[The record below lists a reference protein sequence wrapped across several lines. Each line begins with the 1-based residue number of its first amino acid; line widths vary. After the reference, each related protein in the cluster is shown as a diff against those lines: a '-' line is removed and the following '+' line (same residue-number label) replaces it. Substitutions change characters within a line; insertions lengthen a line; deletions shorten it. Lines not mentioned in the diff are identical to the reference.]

1 MENFK
6 KQLRL
11 FRCEKGSAY
20 THTSIDNPK
29 ISLCI
34 PDDKI
39 EEFKL
44 LYKNAI
50 VQKIPLH
57 LTEKPTDPSPMRIDL
72 DFRFSMIDPK
82 PAKESPLPR
91 MYTAT
96 HVQKILL
103 EYFKI
108 LFKYL
113 EIPLGPE
120 GDHIRT
126 AYVMEKPYPLEER
139 GKIKD
144 GIHVIWPHI
153 VISHAFQHLI
163 RKQILVIANEVFQ
176 GLSFTNTFDDIIDQA
191 IIDKNN
197 WQMYRSRKP
206 DKEEYTVT
214 QIYVYVPQTE
224 ELRSQNVPSLYDQ
237 LQLDYVQLFSMRK
250 KEHNLIPFREENRA
264 EIEEYIRHVLPT
276 MDDRKK
282 NKLHS
287 QIFGKS
293 INLLKNYITDDEI
306 DIARKI
312 VQECLKP
319 GRAENYEEWIK
330 LGWTLRNIDYRL
342 LDVWVEFS
350 RLSSKY
356 IEGEC
361 QKLWNQMRSDTMG
374 MGTLR
379 WWANQDNPMKYKEI
393 CDASIIDLID
403 KSINTDGA
411 HYDVAKVV
419 HAMYK
424 DRYRHA
430 SKDIWYVYSDV
441 VHRWTRSREGL
452 KLRNILS
459 VDVCGK
465 FMERALHWNLE
476 TTKTNDE
483 ELRKTF
489 QTRKD
494 KLNVICVKLKNAS
507 YKSSIMTECKALFTD
522 EKFEEMLDH
531 HTHLIG
537 FENGVYD
544 LRMHE
549 FRDGLPDDYIAFASA
564 RHYQPFNPK
573 SIEAKEIDSYMAQ
586 VFTNINVKKYVKDI
600 FACALDGGIRQEKL
614 YIFTGSGCH
623 AKDTK
628 IMMSDGSIKMVQ
640 DITIGDK
647 LMGDDSTP
655 RNVLELFQ
663 GKSKMYR
670 ISPIKGD
677 SFIVNEDHLLSLKFT
692 NLAHHVKR
700 SDSLVERWRANWY
713 ELSNDMSKC
722 PIRKSISFKNEQDA
736 IKYKLYNL
744 QEKAIKQGEIIDIKV
759 KDLLQWNSWWHL
771 KGNVNLYRPEI
782 INFEEKALLID
793 PYMFGCWI
801 GDGHS
806 DGPAITTMD
815 PEIVKYFEENVPP
828 NHIFKVRP
836 GSAKSNGKARTYG
849 ISFIGKKRRYICDNY
864 FTNALREYKVIG
876 NKHIPEVYKCN
887 SRENRLKLLAGIL
900 DTDGTYQA
908 KMYQYC
914 INQKNERIIDDIQY
928 LVRSLGF
935 ACYKKRIQA
944 KCCNNGKIG
953 TYYRLNI
960 SGNGIDDIPSLLPRK
975 QAACRNKSKNV
986 LLNSFKITPV
996 EDDYYYGF
1004 ELDRNHRYLMED
1016 FTVTHN
1022 SNSKSI
1028 ILNLV
1033 QKALGDYYCI
1043 LPIALLTQKR
1053 TSSNAA
1059 QSELVRTKGRRLSVM
1074 QEPGENEKLNI
1085 GLMKELS
1092 GGDRILCRGL
1102 FQEAIEFKP
1111 QFKMIMTCNELPEV
1125 GSDDGGTWRRI
1136 RVVEF
1141 TSKFVDNPDP
1151 KNPREFPM
1159 DQDLTEKL
1167 DRWSDTFMS
1176 MLIEHHKEM
1185 GDVKNMIEPA
1195 EVRIATEGYKKNN
1208 DIIGQYVGD
1217 KLEKDE
1223 TATTRFQLNPLFSD
1237 FKSWATQIIPK
1248 GKKIP
1253 DRNQFRAYLEKI
1265 YGIYPDN
1272 GKGWK
1277 GFKMKSSSNN
1287 TSEDAPTTEEKTP
1300 GEDIDSEVD

>member
-1 MENFK
+1 MEEFK
-6 KQLRL
+6 KSLKQYK
-11 FRCEKGSAY
+11 CEKGNTY

-29 ISLCI
+29 ISLCV
-34 PDDKI
+34 PEDKV
-39 EEFKL
+39 EEFKS

-72 DFRFSMIDPK
+72 DFRFSMVDPRPVK
-82 PAKESPLPR
+82 DAKLPR
-91 MYTAT
+91 MYTQA

-103 EYFKI
+103 AYFKI
-108 LFKYL
+108 LYSYL
-113 EIPLGPE
+113 DIPTDEESAQGLLK
-120 GDHIRT
+120 
-126 AYVMEKPYPLEER
+126 AYVMEKPFPVEYR

-144 GIHVIWPHI
+144 GIHVIWPHV
-153 VISHAFQHLI
+153 VIPHSFQHLI
-163 RKQILVIANEVFQ
+163 RKQILVIAGEIFQ

-206 DKEEYTVT
+206 ECEEYTVT
-214 QIYVYVPQTE
+214 QIYSYKSDTKELLSE
-224 ELRSQNVPSLYDQ
+224 EVPSLYDQ
-237 LQLDYVQLFSMRK
+237 LQLDYVTLFSMRK
-250 KEHNLIPFREENRA
+250 KEHELIPFRPEKTA

-276 MDDRKK
+276 MDDRRK

-293 INLLKNYITDDEI
+293 LNLLKNFITDDELEL
-306 DIARKI
+306 ARKL
-312 VQECLKP
+312 VHECLKQ
-319 GRAENYEEWIK
+319 GRAENYEDWVK
-330 LGWTLRNIDYRL
+330 LGWTLRNIDFRL
-342 LDVWVEFS
+342 LDAWVDFS
-350 RLSSKY
+350 RVSSKY

-361 QKLWNQMRSDTMG
+361 QKFWNQMRSDTMG

-379 WWANQDNPMKYKEI
+379 WWAREDNPMKYKEI
-393 CDASIIDLID
+393 CDASITDLID
-403 KSINTDGA
+403 KSIGTNGA
-411 HYDVAKVV
+411 HYDVARVV

-424 DRYRHA
+424 DKYRFA
-430 SKDIWYVYSDV
+430 SKDTWYMYSDLM
-441 VHRWTRSREGL
+441 HRWVRSREGL

-459 VDVCGK
+459 VEVCQRYMDRSTYWNIESTRAGVDDENK
-465 FMERALHWNLE
+465 SRFQERSKKLIEIAL
-476 TTKTNDE
+476 
-483 ELRKTF
+483 
-489 QTRKD
+489 
-494 KLNVICVKLKNAS
+494 KLKNTS
-507 YKSSIMTECKALFTD
+507 YKGNIMTECKALFTD

-531 HTHLIG
+531 HPHLVG

-549 FRDGLPDDYIAFASA
+549 FRDGLPDDYISFSTG
-564 RHYQPFNPK
+564 RHYQKYDSK
-573 SIEAKEIDSYMAQ
+573 SADAKEIEIYLSQ
-586 VFTNINVKKYVKDI
+586 VFTNANVKKYVKDI
-600 FACALDGGIRQEKL
+600 FSCVLDGGIRQEKF

-677 SFIVNEDHLLSLKFT
+677 SFIVNEDHILSLKFT

-700 SDSLVERWRANWY
+700 SDSLVERWRVNWY

-722 PIRKSISFKNEQDA
+722 PIRKSKSFKNEQDA

-744 QEKAIKQGEIIDIKV
+744 PEKAIKQGEIIDIKV

-782 INFEEKALLID
+782 VNFEEKTLLID

-828 NHIFKVRP
+828 NHTFKVRP

-975 QAACRNKSKNV
+975 QAECRNKSKNV

-1004 ELDRNHRYLMED
+1004 ELDANHRYLMED

-1022 SNSKSI
+1022 SNSKSL
-1028 ILNLV
+1028 ILNLI
-1033 QKALGDYYCI
+1033 QKAVGDYYCI

-1053 TSSNAA
+1053 TSSNSA
-1059 QSELVRTKGRRLSVM
+1059 QSELVRTKGRRMSVM

-1102 FQEAIEFKP
+1102 FQEPIEFKP

-1125 GSDDGGTWRRI
+1125 PSDDGGTWRRI

-1141 TSKFVDNPDP
+1141 TSKFVDKPDP
-1151 KNPREFPM
+1151 KNPKEFPI
-1159 DQDLTEKL
+1159 DPDLTDKL
-1167 DRWSDTFMS
+1167 DRWSDVFIS
-1176 MLIEHHKEM
+1176 MLIEHHKEL
-1185 GDVKNMIEPA
+1185 DIKNLVEPL

-1208 DIIGQYVGD
+1208 DVIGQFIGD

-1223 TATTRFQLNPLFSD
+1223 TSTTRILLNKCFTDFRTWAFQVV
-1237 FKSWATQIIPK
+1237 QK

-1253 DRNQFRAYLEKI
+1253 DRNQFRAYMEKEF
-1265 YGIYPDN
+1265 GVYPGN

-1277 GFKMKSSSNN
+1277 GIRYKNS
-1287 TSEDAPTTEEKTP
+1287 
-1300 GEDIDSEVD
+1300 GEGGGGDVDSDVE

>member
-11 FRCEKGSAY
+11 FRCEKGNAY

-126 AYVMEKPYPLEER
+126 AYVMEKPYPVEER

-250 KEHNLIPFREENRA
+250 KEHNLIPFREEKRA

-282 NKLHS
+282 NKLHG

-293 INLLKNYITDDEI
+293 INLLKNYITEDEREF
-306 DIARKI
+306 ARKI

-330 LGWTLRNIDYRL
+330 LGWTLRNIDYSL
-342 LDVWVEFS
+342 LDAWVEFS

-476 TTKTNDE
+476 TTRTNDE

-494 KLNVICVKLKNAS
+494 KLNIICVKLKNAS

-614 YIFTGSGCH
+614 YIFTGSG
-623 AKDTK
+623 
-628 IMMSDGSIKMVQ
+628 
-640 DITIGDK
+640 
-647 LMGDDSTP
+647 
-655 RNVLELFQ
+655 
-663 GKSKMYR
+663 
-670 ISPIKGD
+670 
-677 SFIVNEDHLLSLKFT
+677 
-692 NLAHHVKR
+692 
-700 SDSLVERWRANWY
+700 
-713 ELSNDMSKC
+713 
-722 PIRKSISFKNEQDA
+722 
-736 IKYKLYNL
+736 
-744 QEKAIKQGEIIDIKV
+744 
-759 KDLLQWNSWWHL
+759 
-771 KGNVNLYRPEI
+771 
-782 INFEEKALLID
+782 
-793 PYMFGCWI
+793 
-801 GDGHS
+801 
-806 DGPAITTMD
+806 
-815 PEIVKYFEENVPP
+815 
-828 NHIFKVRP
+828 
-836 GSAKSNGKARTYG
+836 
-849 ISFIGKKRRYICDNY
+849 
-864 FTNALREYKVIG
+864 
-876 NKHIPEVYKCN
+876 
-887 SRENRLKLLAGIL
+887 
-900 DTDGTYQA
+900 
-908 KMYQYC
+908 
-914 INQKNERIIDDIQY
+914 
-928 LVRSLGF
+928 
-935 ACYKKRIQA
+935 
-944 KCCNNGKIG
+944 
-953 TYYRLNI
+953 
-960 SGNGIDDIPSLLPRK
+960 
-975 QAACRNKSKNV
+975 
-986 LLNSFKITPV
+986 
-996 EDDYYYGF
+996 
-1004 ELDRNHRYLMED
+1004 
-1016 FTVTHN
+1016 

-1167 DRWSDTFMS
+1167 DRWSDTFIS

-1185 GDVKNMIEPA
+1185 GDIKNMVEPA

-1287 TSEDAPTTEEKTP
+1287 TSEDAQTTQEKTP
-1300 GEDIDSEVD
+1300 GEDIDSEID